1 MLKNKLFTILTLLR
15 QSVRS
20 YQTPLCTINV
30 TVSETDTIKCNMAQ
44 IYFLI
49 KNNQLV
55 QDSFSGVF
63 LFIGFSFVYSQ
74 VKKVIYFRKI
84 VQFQALVDQED
95 NKPSPF
101 PPQTFQKEKRKE
113 REEII
118 YMYLHV
124 ITSGIRNRT
133 CTWQE
138 NIDLVQDMIIIG
150 GHLYLKCNFNR
161 VCLNCSLIL
170 WLNYSLL
177 QLINLQNDLIKN
189 TIRKTVVNLF
199 LKIFAC

>member
-30 TVSETDTIKCNMAQ
+30 TVSETYKKIINQCR
-44 IYFLI
+44 IHFLGFFI
-49 KNNQLV
+49 HW
-55 QDSFSGVF
+55 F
-63 LFIGFSFVYSQ
+63 LFCIQLGH
-74 VKKVIYFRKI
+74 KVIYFRKI

-189 TIRKTVVNLF
+189 TIRITVVNLF

>member
-1 MLKNKLFTILTLLR
+1 
-15 QSVRS
+15 
-20 YQTPLCTINV
+20 
-30 TVSETDTIKCNMAQ
+30 
-44 IYFLI
+44 
-49 KNNQLV
+49 
-55 QDSFSGVF
+55 
-63 LFIGFSFVYSQ
+63 
-74 VKKVIYFRKI
+74 
-84 VQFQALVDQED
+84 
-95 NKPSPF
+95 
-101 PPQTFQKEKRKE
+101 
-113 REEII
+113 
-118 YMYLHV
+118 MYLHV

-189 TIRKTVVNLF
+189 TIRMSVVNLF

>member
-55 QDSFSGVF
+55 QDSSSGFFFIHWF
-63 LFIGFSFVYSQ
+63 LFCIQLGQEGY
-74 VKKVIYFRKI
+74 I
-84 VQFQALVDQED
+84 FQET
-95 NKPSPF
+95 SPF

-189 TIRKTVVNLF
+189 TIRMTVVNLF

>member
-1 MLKNKLFTILTLLR
+1 
-15 QSVRS
+15 
-20 YQTPLCTINV
+20 
-30 TVSETDTIKCNMAQ
+30 MAQ

-55 QDSFSGVF
+55 QDSFSGF
-63 LFIGFSFVYSQ
+63 FYSL
-74 VKKVIYFRKI
+74 VSLLYIARSRRLYILGKLYNFRLLLIKKIINPPHFRH
-84 VQFQALVDQED
+84 
-95 NKPSPF
+95 KPSKKK
-101 PPQTFQKEKRKE
+101 KEKKE
-113 REEII
+113 EEII

-189 TIRKTVVNLF
+189 TIRMTVVNLF